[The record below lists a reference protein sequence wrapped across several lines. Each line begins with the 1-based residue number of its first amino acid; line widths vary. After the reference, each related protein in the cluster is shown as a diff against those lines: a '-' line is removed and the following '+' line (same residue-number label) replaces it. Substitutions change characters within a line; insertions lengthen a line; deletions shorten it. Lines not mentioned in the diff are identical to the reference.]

1 MSAPCCRPHRILS
14 LARLAPS
21 PSTVSIPRPPPPP
34 LPPANMDVDDLIQSL
49 FAPPGAPAS
58 PPVSPVRNDVF
69 LPSSP
74 AGSSASSTAS
84 SSGTDRLLA
93 FVDAQANAATADSAM
108 DWAADLPR
116 PDALAMDLD
125 LDLDLDAYLHFPA
138 APRRA
143 ASPAPVSV
151 DARPAVKSPSLTCGR
166 DAQTVGPISA
176 APVPAAAAAAAK
188 SAAPPVTAPV
198 AKAGAP
204 SVAPAALAAAPA
216 DATTA
221 AETAAIPVV
230 PAAVQVA
237 TQAAATVTA
246 KTQPET
252 DATRSS
258 PAPKSQFQ
266 APTTPTTISTP
277 TPTLPAFSATNAA
290 AVPPV
295 PPLPLYSP
303 YWMTPAAAAS
313 PYAAGP
319 YAAAAVAAAAAAAA
333 GGMYAPPPASFPYA
347 SLYGMLP
354 PPPPT
359 PTGMLGPAAW
369 RAAAP
374 DIPLDGLV
382 GKPSSSTSKRAPK
395 RRHAAAADDPAQPAA
410 GARRKL
416 DVDDTPAAHAQPAAS
431 PAPTSS
437 SSSASDDDST
447 GTKPRDAAALLTTPP
462 DQLSPDDKKA
472 LRKIKNRLAAS
483 ESRKRAREHVELLEM
498 EVAKLKDEKSAL
510 QAQVQQVL
518 DDHARLVQDHDRVL
532 AQLRLLRD
540 AHAYFQ
546 VATGTNGPTA
556 PVVPFMMATPQSSS
570 LVHVTGPAIKSFGA
584 LFAIVVLG
592 AAWLLPAL
600 SALAPNAST
609 TGSAPLSLTASPAAF
624 RSALELVAAA
634 AAPNAGSSST
644 GTGKAGSAMPYM
656 ATTAGGVKVMVL
668 DAPRRSDVVAV
679 NAADNTADP
688 MDLDDDVPSLPAPD
702 ARVLYL
708 GDGKDGEHRDQAVVV
723 TVVHSEE
730 GAGGAL
736 PALNI
741 KLSDDGNNGA
751 SLQIKVEPASDADA
765 AMCRATA
772 ASLLTAAAGAEAA
785 PRPPRPAAADAV
797 RPKQEEGGAM
807 PPHSFLIHVEPPSPT
822 AARAE
827 STGPGDALPVPPG
840 TVPSPHAPL
849 RGKTAR
855 LAVDEGGV
863 RAPAP
868 PTDSGRVF
876 VRGPGSKLA

>member
-1 MSAPCCRPHRILS
+1 
-14 LARLAPS
+14 
-21 PSTVSIPRPPPPP
+21 
-34 LPPANMDVDDLIQSL
+34 MDVDDLIQSL

-74 AGSSASSTAS
+74 ASTSTSSTTALSS

-93 FVDAQANAATADSAM
+93 FVDAQANVTPDSAM
-108 DWAADLPR
+108 DWAADLTR
-116 PDALAMDLD
+116 PDALTMDLD
-125 LDLDLDAYLHFPA
+125 LDLDLDAYLQFPA
-138 APRRA
+138 APSRA
-143 ASPAPVSV
+143 ASPAPLPLG
-151 DARPAVKSPSLTCGR
+151 ARSTVKSPSLMTRGQ
-166 DAQTVGPISA
+166 DAQAVGPNST
-176 APVPAAAAAAAK
+176 APVPATK
-188 SAAPPVTAPV
+188 SAAAPPVTTPV
-198 AKAGAP
+198 AKAAAP
-204 SVAPAALAAAPA
+204 NVAPAALAAAAPVVL
-216 DATTA
+216 ATTA
-221 AETAAIPVV
+221 AKSTVAVSVA
-230 PAAVQVA
+230 PAASQVA
-237 TQAAATVTA
+237 TSQAAAPAAATVTTTA
-246 KTQPET
+246 QPET
-252 DATRSS
+252 DATRLS
-258 PAPKSQFQ
+258 PAPRSQ
-266 APTTPTTISTP
+266 PTTPTSTTTATP

-290 AVPPV
+290 AIPPV

-313 PYAAGP
+313 PYPAGP

-333 GGMYAPPPASFPYA
+333 GGMFAPPPASFPYA
-347 SLYGMLP
+347 SLYGML

-374 DIPLDGLV
+374 DTPLDGLV
-382 GKPSSSTSKRAPK
+382 VRMTIRRAPK
-395 RRHAAAADDPAQPAA
+395 PA
-410 GARRKL
+410 
-416 DVDDTPAAHAQPAAS
+416 
-431 PAPTSS
+431 
-437 SSSASDDDST
+437 
-447 GTKPRDAAALLTTPP
+447 RDAAALLATPP

-546 VATGTNGPTA
+546 VATGTNTA
-556 PVVPFMMATPQSSS
+556 TVPMVPFTMTTPQQQQQQASS
-570 LVHVTGPAIKSFGA
+570 LVHITAGPAIKSFGA

-600 SALAPNAST
+600 SALAPNASAS
-609 TGSAPLSLTASPAAF
+609 GSAPLSLTASPAAF

-634 AAPNAGSSST
+634 AAPNAGSTST
-644 GTGKAGSAMPYM
+644 GTGKAGSAMPYV

-679 NAADNTADP
+679 SAADNTADP

-736 PALNI
+736 PALSI
-741 KLSDDGNNGA
+741 KLSDDGTATGNGP

-772 ASLLTAAAGAEAA
+772 ASLLTAATAETER
-785 PRPPRPAAADAV
+785 RPPRPAAADNV

-822 AARAE
+822 AARAG
-827 STGPGDALPVPPG
+827 STGPGDALPPPPV

-849 RGKTAR
+849 HGKSARG
-855 LAVDEGGV
+855 VDEGGV
-863 RAPAP
+863 RVPAP

>member
-1 MSAPCCRPHRILS
+1 
-14 LARLAPS
+14 
-21 PSTVSIPRPPPPP
+21 
-34 LPPANMDVDDLIQSL
+34 MDVDDLIQSL
-49 FAPPGAPAS
+49 LAPPGAPAS

-74 AGSSASSTAS
+74 NCASTGSSTPSS

-93 FVDAQANAATADSAM
+93 FVDAQANATVDSAM

-116 PDALAMDLD
+116 PDALAGMDLD
-125 LDLDLDAYLHFPA
+125 LDLDLDAYLQFPA
-138 APRRA
+138 APSRA
-143 ASPAPVSV
+143 ASPAPMPLE
-151 DARPAVKSPSLTCGR
+151 ARSTVKSHASLTR
-166 DAQTVGPISA
+166 NQDAQAVGPNSA
-176 APVPAAAAAAAK
+176 APVPAAK
-188 SAAPPVTAPV
+188 SAAPTTALA
-198 AKAGAP
+198 AKTAAP
-204 SVAPAALAAAPA
+204 SVAPAALAAATPA
-216 DATTA
+216 VATTA
-221 AETAAIPVV
+221 AKSTVAIPVA
-230 PAAVQVA
+230 PAAGQVA
-237 TQAAATVTA
+237 TSQASATA
-246 KTQPET
+246 QPET
-252 DATRSS
+252 DATRASL
-258 PAPKSQFQ
+258 APKSH
-266 APTTPTTISTP
+266 AHTPTASTATP
-277 TPTLPAFSATNAA
+277 TPTLPAFSATNA

-374 DIPLDGLV
+374 DTPLDGLV
-382 GKPSSSTSKRAPK
+382 GKPSSSTGKRAPK
-395 RRHAAAADDPAQPAA
+395 RRHAPAADDPAQPAA

-416 DVDDTPAAHAQPAAS
+416 DVDDSPAAHAQPATS

-437 SSSASDDDST
+437 SSSSDDDST
-447 GTKPRDAAALLTTPP
+447 GTKPARDAAALLATPP

-546 VATGTNGPTA
+546 VATGTTTA
-556 PVVPFMMATPQSSS
+556 AAAPMAPFSMTTPPPQQVSS
-570 LVHVTGPAIKSFGA
+570 LVHVTAGPAIKSFGA

-600 SALAPNAST
+600 SALAPNASS
-609 TGSAPLSLTASPAAF
+609 GSAPLSLTASPAAF

-644 GTGKAGSAMPYM
+644 GTGKPGNAMPYV

-679 NAADNTADP
+679 SAADSTADP
-688 MDLDDDVPSLPAPD
+688 MDLDDDVPSLPAPN

-708 GDGKDGEHRDQAVVV
+708 GDGKGDHTDQAVVV

-741 KLSDDGNNGA
+741 KLSDDGTATGNGP

-772 ASLLTAAAGAEAA
+772 ASLLTAAAAETA
-785 PRPPRPAAADAV
+785 PRPPRPTADDV

-807 PPHSFLIHVEPPSPT
+807 PPHSFLIHVEPPSQT
-822 AARAE
+822 AARAG
-827 STGPGDALPVPPG
+827 STGPGDALPPLPPG

-849 RGKTAR
+849 RGKSVR
-855 LAVDEGGV
+855 SAVDEGGV

>member
-1 MSAPCCRPHRILS
+1 
-14 LARLAPS
+14 
-21 PSTVSIPRPPPPP
+21 
-34 LPPANMDVDDLIQSL
+34 MDVDGLIQSL

-69 LPSSP
+69 LPSTP
-74 AGSSASSTAS
+74 ASTSVSSTTSSS

-93 FVDAQANAATADSAM
+93 FVDAQANATADSAM

-125 LDLDLDAYLHFPA
+125 LDLDLDAYLQFPT
-138 APRRA
+138 APSRA
-143 ASPAPVSV
+143 ASPAPVSAV
-151 DARPAVKSPSLTCGR
+151 DARPVVKSPSLMTRGQ
-166 DAQTVGPISA
+166 DAQAVGPNSA
-176 APVPAAAAAAAK
+176 APVPAAAVAAAAK
-188 SAAPPVTAPV
+188 SAAPPATASV
-198 AKAGAP
+198 AKATVP
-204 SVAPAALAAAPA
+204 SVAPAALAAAAPA
-216 DATTA
+216 AATTA
-221 AETAAIPVV
+221 AKTVAIPVA
-230 PAAVQVA
+230 PAAGQVA
-237 TQAAATVTA
+237 TIQAAATVTA

-252 DATRSS
+252 DATRAS
-258 PAPKSQFQ
+258 PAPKSQVQ
-266 APTTPTTISTP
+266 TPTTSATP

-290 AVPPV
+290 AVPPA

-374 DIPLDGLV
+374 DTPLDGLV
-382 GKPSSSTSKRAPK
+382 GKPSSSTGKRAPK
-395 RRHAAAADDPAQPAA
+395 RRHAPAADDPAQPAA

-416 DVDDTPAAHAQPAAS
+416 DVDDTPAAAHAQPAAS

-437 SSSASDDDST
+437 SSSSDDDST
-447 GTKPRDAAALLTTPP
+447 GAKPERDAAALLATPP

-518 DDHARLVQDHDRVL
+518 DDHARLAQDHDRVL

-546 VATGTNGPTA
+546 VATGTNAAAAAPMMPFTMTTTTA
-556 PVVPFMMATPQSSS
+556 QQQASS

-609 TGSAPLSLTASPAAF
+609 TGSAPLSLMASPAAF

-644 GTGKAGSAMPYM
+644 GTGQTGAAMPYV

-679 NAADNTADP
+679 NAADHAADV
-688 MDLDDDVPSLPAPD
+688 MDLDDDMPSLPAPD

-708 GDGKDGEHRDQAVVV
+708 GDGKGDTDQAVVV

-741 KLSDDGNNGA
+741 KLSDDGTATGHGP

-772 ASLLTAAAGAEAA
+772 ASLLTAAAPETA
-785 PRPPRPAAADAV
+785 PRPPRPVDSV
-797 RPKQEEGGAM
+797 RLKQEEGGAM

-822 AARAE
+822 AARAG
-827 STGPGDALPVPPG
+827 STGPGDTLKPPPG

-849 RGKTAR
+849 RGKSTR
-855 LAVDEGGV
+855 GVDDGGV